1 MTVPAGT
8 ERLAE
13 IIGPVA
19 DRFEAAGHR
28 LYLVGGIVRDL
39 ALAAATPSDPSAEWA
54 APSGDIDLTT
64 DARPEQIKKLVS
76 PLASALWTQG
86 ERFGTIG
93 ATVNGQPLEITT
105 HRAEAYDSESRKP
118 MVTFGD
124 DLGED
129 LSRRDFTINAAA
141 IEVPGLVLHDPY
153 DGLVDLQ
160 ARTLRTP
167 LSPEVSFTDDPLR
180 MMRAARFITRFD
192 LTPAPEVVTAATEL
206 ADRLA
211 IVSVERVTDELERLL
226 NVADPAKGLQFLV
239 DTDLLSHIFKPFA
252 AADTEARQL
261 AIRLGAFTGQ
271 SPDAGSAPDG
281 NAVPADRLS
290 RRAGLLWPIRA
301 SAKSE
306 LMRLRYSKADTVAT
320 VSLLE
325 ATDRAI
331 SGPVTQAAVRRL
343 VDRLG
348 HDGFYR
354 VAALA
359 GAVAE
364 QATTAADLVTTYNEL
379 RDTEDLDDL
388 GSPLSGADI
397 IAILEVE
404 PGPVIGRA
412 TNMLRS
418 HRLDVG
424 PIDAAAAAEILRDWS
439 QETGADGKP

>member
-19 DRFEAAGHR
+19 DRFEAAGFR

-39 ALAAATPSDPSAEWA
+39 ALAAESAIDPSAGEV
-54 APSGDIDLTT
+54 PLRGDIDLTT
-64 DARPEQIKKLVS
+64 DAGPKQIKKLVS

-93 ATVNGQPLEITT
+93 ATVAEQPLEITT
-105 HRAEAYDSESRKP
+105 HRAEAYDPESRKP

-129 LSRRDFTINAAA
+129 LSRRDFTINAVA

-153 DGLVDLQ
+153 GGLADLQ
-160 ARTLRTP
+160 RRTLRTP

-192 LTPAPEVVTAATEL
+192 LTPAPEVVAAATDL

-226 NVADPAKGLQFLV
+226 DVADPTRGLQFLSRAG
-239 DTDLLSHIFKPFA
+239 LLGQILLPFA
-252 AADTEARQL
+252 GAGAEDL
-261 AIRLGAFTGQ
+261 AIRLAASSSDSG
-271 SPDAGSAPDG
+271 
-281 NAVPADRLS
+281 VDRLV
-290 RRAGLLWPIRA
+290 RRAGLLWPIRS
-301 SAKSE
+301 SAKAE
-306 LMRLRYSKADTVAT
+306 LMRLRYSKADTLAT

-325 ATDRAI
+325 AADHVLAN
-331 SGPVTQAAVRRL
+331 PVTASMVRRL

-348 HDGFYR
+348 QDGLHQ
-354 VAALA
+354 VMSLTASVVEAGEPNTQAEAPDPSAALL
-359 GAVAE
+359 AVYE
-364 QATTAADLVTTYNEL
+364 EL
-379 RDTEDLDDL
+379 RATEDLDDL

-397 IAILEVE
+397 IALLGVA

-412 TNMLRS
+412 TNVLRD

-424 PIDAAAAAEILRDWS
+424 PIDAEAAASLLTDWW
-439 QETGADGKP
+439 QETRSDGKP

>member
-93 ATVNGQPLEITT
+93 ATVNDQPLEITT

-141 IEVPGLVLHDPY
+141 IEVPALVLHDPY

-192 LTPAPEVVTAATEL
+192 LTPAPEVITAATEL

-226 NVADPAKGLQFLV
+226 DVVNPEKGLRFLADTGLFAHIFESFVDADPEAQ
-239 DTDLLSHIFKPFA
+239 DLA
-252 AADTEARQL
+252 M
-261 AIRLGAFTGQ
+261 RLGAFSGLGPNPE
-271 SPDAGSAPDG
+271 S
-281 NAVPADRLS
+281 ADRLL
-290 RRAGLLWPIRA
+290 RRAGLLWPIRE
-301 SAKSE
+301 SAKAE
-306 LMRLRYSKADTVAT
+306 LKRLRYSKADTVAT
-320 VSLLE
+320 VSLLD
-325 ATDRAI
+325 ATGQAI
-331 SGPVTQAAVRRL
+331 SKPVTQAVVRTL

-348 HDGFYR
+348 HAGFHA
-354 VAALA
+354 VATLA
-359 GAVAE
+359 GAVAPE
-364 QATTAADLVTTYNEL
+364 DPTAADLVTTYDQL
-379 RDTEDLDDL
+379 RATEDLDDL
-388 GSPLSGADI
+388 GSPLSGAEI

-412 TNMLRS
+412 TSMLQS
-418 HRLDVG
+418 HRLNVG
-424 PIDAAAAAEILRDWS
+424 PVDAAAAAEILLAWW
-439 QETGADGKP
+439 QETRADRKP